1 VKRSRWNRSQRSWAT
16 RLADSYDVSLSPAAT
31 KALRKLDKP
40 IQTRVLGA
48 LHLLRDTPRPPAAKT
63 LVGYPSYLRIRIADY
78 RIVYTIDDGH
88 LRILV
93 ILVGH
98 RSRIYKDLD
107 R

>member
-1 VKRSRWNRSQRSWAT
+1 M
-16 RLADSYDVSLSPAAT
+16 ADPYDVILSPAAT

-48 LHLLRDTPRPPAAKT
+48 LHLLQDTPRPPAAKT
-63 LVGYPSYLRIRIADY
+63 LVGYPSYFRIQIADY
-78 RIVYTIDDGH
+78 RIVYTIDDGQ
-88 LRILV
+88 LLILV